1 MLSMTEINMMLKENF
16 ERQLQE
22 VKDLPEDLARGY
34 KNWVQGLVQAAAQEM
49 SAENAPPPEQDAEQP
64 AQ

>member
-49 SAENAPPPEQDAEQP
+49 STENAPPPEQSEEK
-64 AQ
+64 